1 MGLYTL
7 GGGVIIEWL
16 IQHVE
21 PLLQLLRHI

>member
-16 IQHVE
+16 IQRLE
-21 PLLQLLRHI
+21 PLLNLLKHL